1 MVGANSYMRDA
12 AAFCFFKS
20 VATATSISYDYRL
33 SEMRSSLWTQ
43 LGRLVMDMSSD
54 QQGGL
59 SGQLCDVYL

>member
-20 VATATSISYDYRL
+20 DATATSISYDYRL
-33 SEMRSSLWTQ
+33 SEVRSSLWTQ
-43 LGRLVMDMSSD
+43 LGRPVMDMSSD